1 MHTQSSEQLSD
12 AKVPRQS
19 QQLQFVNM
27 CACMKMRPPPLLP
40 TKLTVTEEDV
50 YIDTILYISKTQAT
64 YVAQK
69 REEFYVFARSD
80 FARIH

>member
-1 MHTQSSEQLSD
+1 
-12 AKVPRQS
+12 
-19 QQLQFVNM
+19 
-27 CACMKMRPPPLLP
+27 MKMRPPPSLP
-40 TKLTVTEEDV
+40 TKTLKLTVTEEDV
-50 YIDTILYISKTQAT
+50 YIDTILYISKTAKTQAT